1 MGTVDPIAG
10 REIWHTVTR
19 VRRGKNG
26 EITAEA
32 VAGDD
37 SPWFDGHFP
46 GSPILP
52 GIAQLAIIEEAVRRA
67 GGDGG
72 AISGVDRLRFKG
84 MIRPGE
90 RMTVTAR
97 PANES
102 GNRFSVRVSTDGGI
116 VCTGT
121 VRVGDED

>member
-10 REIWHTVTR
+10 RETWHAVSQ
-19 VRRGKNG
+19 VRRGENG

-32 VAGDD
+32 VAGAD

-52 GIAQLAIIEEAVRRA
+52 GIAQLAIIEETVRRA
-67 GGDGG
+67 GNGEG
-72 AISGVDRLRFKG
+72 AISEVHRLRFKG
-84 MIRPGE
+84 MVRPGE

-97 PANES
+97 PADES

-116 VCTGT
+116 VCSGT
-121 VRVGDED
+121 VRMGNE